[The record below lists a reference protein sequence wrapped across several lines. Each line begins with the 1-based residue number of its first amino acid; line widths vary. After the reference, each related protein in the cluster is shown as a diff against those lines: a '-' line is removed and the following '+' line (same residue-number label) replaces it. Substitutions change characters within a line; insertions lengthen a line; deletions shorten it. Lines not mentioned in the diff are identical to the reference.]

1 MLSHHEFA
9 TLMLVKDAPEQ
20 VELDRPD
27 LESLLDSKL
36 IEWEELAPGVKSPRL
51 TVQGK
56 YVLQAVA

>member
-20 VELDRPD
+20 VELNRPD
-27 LESLLDSKL
+27 LESLLESKL
-36 IEWEELAPGVKSPRL
+36 IEWEELEPGVKSPRL

>member
-9 TLMLVKDAPEQ
+9 TLMLVKDAPDQ

-27 LESLLDSKL
+27 LDSLLESKL
-36 IEWEELAPGVKSPRL
+36 IEWEKLSTGAQRPRL

>member
-20 VELDRPD
+20 VEQDRPD
-27 LESLLDSKL
+27 LETLLESKL
-36 IEWEELAPGVKSPRL
+36 IEWEELASGEKSPRL

>member
-27 LESLLDSKL
+27 LDHLLESKL
-36 IEWEELAPGVKSPRL
+36 IEWEELSTGMKCPRL